1 MRAHPLYDHELD
13 TVAGVARVSLRTP
26 YKNVFVAGP
35 VVLPGL
41 GAEGELRTAL
51 AVTHAVL
58 DALGRDK
65 AGRLK

>member
-1 MRAHPLYDHELD
+1 M
-13 TVAGVARVSLRTP
+13 RTP